1 MRNVPL
7 MLTTIFALTAIT
19 ASGGEQ
25 LRLAVSPAQSFA
37 PSNLNIRARV
47 VPHADNRALTIVAES
62 EDFYRSS
69 EVLLEGDHA
78 PAMITFEFRGVP
90 GGEYLVSA
98 VLTDSVGRRRAIAE
112 QQVRVIP
119 SGLGE

>member
-1 MRNVPL
+1 
-7 MLTTIFALTAIT
+7 MLTTIFALTTIS

-37 PSNLNIRARV
+37 PSNLNIRARM
-47 VPHADNRALTIVAES
+47 VPNTENRALTIIAES

-69 EVLLEGDHA
+69 QVQLEGDHA
-78 PAMITFEFRGVP
+78 PATITFEFRGLP
-90 GGEYLVSA
+90 SGEYLVSGL
-98 VLTDSVGRRRAIAE
+98 LTDSLGRRRAIAE
-112 QQVRVIP
+112 QQVRVIS

>member
-1 MRNVPL
+1 MKKVPVMPTAIL
-7 MLTTIFALTAIT
+7 ALTAIS

-47 VPHADNRALTIVAES
+47 VPNTENRSLTIIAES

-69 EVLLEGDHA
+69 QVELEGDHA

-90 GGEYLVSA
+90 GGEYLVSG
-98 VLTDSVGRRRAIAE
+98 VLTDNAGHRRAIAG
-112 QQVRVIP
+112 QRVRVIP